1 MVLCP
6 ATRGVAEVF
15 SVDLT
20 LTLGGFYKTM
30 TSFRNPMLI
39 NKEGTHPTHI
49 GPVQIQDRKLLA
61 SYKFLSSSLKGIE
74 PSIIDLKTFGND
86 KESNSGVILDQN
98 CIRLSDAALNDFFL

>member
-20 LTLGGFYKTM
+20 LTLGVFYKTV

-39 NKEGTHPTHI
+39 NKEGAHPTHT

-74 PSIIDLKTFGND
+74 PSVIDLKTFGTD